1 MQDALIALPEETRTS
16 SAPGSCVPR
25 AFSSRREGPARTASL
40 SPRPASQ
47 PGPLAHP
54 CGAEPRTRHGR
65 GPSGALQGQ
74 GWDSGLP
81 TPRSAPPARGRPG
94 APRGCVHP
102 PASALQA
109 LRPRP
114 RALLGHS
121 RPCGCFGPEAQ
132 GSFLSS
138 APGKPWS
145 RRPTPLCLLGRP
157 GDPRRQQLGRSECP
171 LDERTLPMPGK
182 RAKPLARYHWL
193 GQLRGRPAL
202 RRTQRAAGPHLP
214 VPGWSQ

>member
-1 MQDALIALPEETRTS
+1 MQDALIALPEETRTL
-16 SAPGSCVPR
+16 SAPGGCVPR
-25 AFSSRREGPARTASL
+25 AFSSRREGPARTTSL
-40 SPRPASQ
+40 SSRPASQ

-74 GWDSGLP
+74 GCDSGLP
-81 TPRSAPPARGRPG
+81 TPRSAPPACGRPG

-114 RALLGHS
+114 KALLGHS
-121 RPCGCFGPEAQ
+121 RPCGCSGPEAQ

-138 APGKPWS
+138 SPGKPWS
-145 RRPTPLCLLGRP
+145 RRPTPLAYWVGQGTPGVGSWGDLSVLPTNALYPCPGRE
-157 GDPRRQQLGRSECP
+157 RS
-171 LDERTLPMPGK
+171 
-182 RAKPLARYHWL
+182 H
-193 GQLRGRPAL
+193 
-202 RRTQRAAGPHLP
+202 
-214 VPGWSQ
+214 